1 MTDTNGSSLHLRPVI
16 NVDSSKCCNCHRC
29 ISVCPVKLCNDGSG
43 DFVTLNS
50 DLCIGCGS
58 CIDACTHGARTG
70 IDDTERFF
78 DELKAGKPVIAI
90 VAPAVA
96 VNFKG
101 MDLELNGWLKSIGVK
116 AIFDVSFG
124 AELTTKSYVEQMKS
138 ENPELMI
145 SQPCPAL
152 ISFIE
157 TYRPNLIKYL
167 AKGDSPM
174 AHTVEFI
181 RHFHP
186 EYKNHKIAVISPCF
200 AKRREFDE
208 NGRGDFNVTMKS
220 LSAYFAENNINLSK
234 FPKVEYDSPMAERGT
249 LYSTPGGLMR
259 TAERFVP
266 GIGMQTRKIEGHPG
280 IFEYLAHLDESL
292 SAGVKP
298 YFKLV
303 DCLNCEKGCNRGG
316 GTVNHD
322 ISLDE
327 LESYV
332 EKRTNA
338 RREKWNTLDARSQKK
353 ALKNLN
359 KTIDQYW
366 KPGIYERKYTDRS
379 AGHNSLIREPNP
391 QELKEILEQM
401 GKMSK
406 ADMYDCGACGYVSCE
421 QMAVAIFNGKNKPS
435 NCHHYVLK
443 KANENHYDELNKA
456 VDEVTKESIS
466 LLNGAK
472 DDVSSLSNV
481 TEKMTQ
487 NVSESSSAIEQ
498 MIKNISSINN
508 IIDNNFNIV
517 NNLENATNIGRTN
530 LQEVTSLVGDIEKES
545 KQLVEMSKVIGQIS
559 SQTNLLAMNA
569 AIEAAHAG
577 DFGAGFS
584 VVADEIRKLAEDS
597 GRQAKQIGEVLKTIK
612 QMVDNAYTKA
622 GTVQQEFDSVVS
634 LAGQVKNQELEVKN
648 SMDEQNEG
656 NTLLLASLSQMKDGT
671 HAVQE
676 AALHLRKNTDRIIDR
691 IANISIEEAES

>member
-1 MTDTNGSSLHLRPVI
+1 MTDTNESNLHLRPVI

-124 AELTTKSYVEQMKS
+124 AELTTKTYVEQMTK

-152 ISFIE
+152 VTYME
-157 TYRPNLIKYL
+157 TYRPKLIKYL

-208 NGRGDFNVTMKS
+208 NGRGDYNVTMKS
-220 LSAYFAENNINLSK
+220 LDLYFKENHIDLSK
-234 FPKVEYDSPMAERGT
+234 FPKTEYDNPLAERGT

-266 GIGMQTRKIEGHPG
+266 GISRITRKIEGHPV
-280 IFEYLAHLDESL
+280 IFDYLDHLDDSL
-292 SAGVKP
+292 SAGKKP

-316 GTVNHD
+316 GTTNHEM
-322 ISLDE
+322 SLDE

-332 EKRTNA
+332 E
-338 RREKWNTLDARSQKK
+338 RRSQERCKEWNTLDEKRQKK
-353 ALKNLN
+353 ALKALN
-359 KTIDQYW
+359 KTIDAYW

-379 AGHNSLIREPNP
+379 AVYHSLIQEPTNE
-391 QELKEILEQM
+391 QLNEILSQM
-401 GKMSK
+401 GKHGK
-406 ADMYDCGACGYVSCE
+406 EDMYDCGACGYTSCK
-421 QMAVAIFNGKNKPS
+421 QMAMAIFNGKNKPQ
-435 NCHHYVLK
+435 NCHHFVLK
-443 KANENHYDELNKA
+443 QVNENHEEEMNKK
-456 VDEVTKESIS
+456 TKEITLESVAMLEETRGNVAS
-466 LLNGAK
+466 LTQ
-472 DDVSSLSNV
+472 V
-481 TEKMTQ
+481 TNRMIQ
-487 NVSESSSAIEQ
+487 NVSDSSSSIEQ
-498 MIKNISSINN
+498 MLKNISSINK
-508 IIDNNFNIV
+508 IIDTNFNIV
-517 NNLENATNIGRTN
+517 NELEDATNIGRTN
-530 LQEVTSLVGDIEKES
+530 LQEVTALVGDIEKES

-597 GRQAKQIGEVLKTIK
+597 GRQAKQIGEVLKSIK
-612 QMVDNAYTKA
+612 QMVDNAYSKA
-622 GTVQQEFDSVVS
+622 GTVQTEFDSVVS
-634 LAGQVKNQELEVKN
+634 LAGQVKNQELQVKN
-648 SMDEQNEG
+648 SMDEQNAG
-656 NTLLLASLSQMKDGT
+656 NSLLLSCISQMRDGT
-671 HAVQE
+671 HAVE
-676 AALHLRKNTDRIIDR
+676 DAAHALQRDTEEIMGRISKIGQ
-691 IANISIEEAES
+691 

>member
-1 MTDTNGSSLHLRPVI
+1 MTNTSELHLKPVI
-16 NVDSSKCCNCHRC
+16 NVDSEKCCNCHRC
-29 ISVCPVKLCNDGSG
+29 IAVCPVKLCNDGSG

-58 CIDACTHGARTG
+58 CIEACTHGARTG
-70 IDDTERFF
+70 IDDSQQFF
-78 DELKAGKPVIAI
+78 SDLKKGLPIIAI

-96 VNFKG
+96 VNFRGK
-101 MDLELNGWLKSIGVK
+101 DLELNGWLKSIGVK

-124 AELTTKSYVEQMKS
+124 AELTTKTYIEQIKK
-138 ENPELMI
+138 ENPELII

-157 TYRPNLIKYL
+157 TYRPNLIKHL

-186 EYKNHKIAVISPCF
+186 EYAKYKIAVISPCY

-208 NGRGDFNVTMKS
+208 NGRGDYNVTMKS
-220 LSAYFAENNINLSK
+220 LDFYFKNNNIDLSK
-234 FPKVEYDSPMAERGT
+234 FPKTEYDNPMAERGT

-266 GIGMQTRKIEGHPG
+266 GIGAQTRKIEGHPA
-280 IFEYLAHLDESL
+280 IFEYLEHLDDSL
-292 SAGVKP
+292 TKGVKP

-316 GTVNHD
+316 GTTNHD
-322 ISLDE
+322 MSLDE
-327 LESYV
+327 LESFV
-332 EKRTNA
+332 EKRSKE
-338 RREKWNTLDARSQKK
+338 RCQKWNTLDEGKKKK

-359 KTIDQYW
+359 KTIDAYW
-366 KPGIYERKYTDRS
+366 QPGIYERKYTDRS
-379 AGHNSLIREPNP
+379 SVYHSLIKEPSTQQLND
-391 QELKEILEQM
+391 ILTQM
-401 GKMSK
+401 GKFGK
-406 ADMYDCGACGYVSCE
+406 EDMYDCGACGYTSCK
-421 QMAVAIFNGKNKPS
+421 QMAMAIFNGKTKPQ

-443 KANENHYDELNKA
+443 KAKENHAEELNKKA
-456 VDEVTKESIS
+456 REITLESVAMLEETRGNVASLTQVTNRMI
-466 LLNGAK
+466 
-472 DDVSSLSNV
+472 
-481 TEKMTQ
+481 Q
-487 NVSESSSAIEQ
+487 NVSDSSSSIEQ
-498 MIKNISSINN
+498 MLKNISSINT
-508 IIDNNFNIV
+508 IIDTNFNIV
-517 NNLENATNIGRTN
+517 NELEDATNIGRTN
-530 LQEVTSLVGDIEKES
+530 LQEVTALVGDIEKES

-597 GRQAKQIGEVLKTIK
+597 GRQAKQIGEVLKSIK
-612 QMVDNAYTKA
+612 QMVDTAYSKA
-622 GTVQQEFDSVVS
+622 GTVQTEFDSVVN
-634 LAGQVKNQELEVKN
+634 LAGQVKNQELQVKN

-656 NTLLLASLSQMKDGT
+656 NSLLLSCISQMRDGT
-671 HAVQE
+671 HAVEDAAHALQRDTEEIMGRISKIGQQE
-676 AALHLRKNTDRIIDR
+676 
-691 IANISIEEAES
+691 

>member
-1 MTDTNGSSLHLRPVI
+1 MINTNPNDLRLKAVI
-16 NVDSSKCCNCHRC
+16 NVDSEKCCNCHRC
-29 ISVCPVKLCNDGSG
+29 IAVCPVKLCNDGSG
-43 DFVTLNS
+43 DFVTLNQ

-58 CIDACTHGARTG
+58 CIEACTHGARNG
-70 IDDTERFF
+70 VDDTQEFF
-78 DELKAGKPVIAI
+78 DELKKGNPVIAI

-101 MDLELNGWLKSIGVK
+101 KDKELNGWLKSIGVK

-124 AELTTKSYVEQMKS
+124 AELTTKTYVEQMAK

-152 ISFIE
+152 ITYIE

-174 AHTVEFI
+174 AHTIEFI

-186 EYKNHKIAVISPCF
+186 EYEKHKIAVISPCY

-220 LSAYFAENNINLSK
+220 LDLYFRENNIDLSK
-234 FPKVEYDSPMAERGT
+234 FPQTDYDNPLAERGT

-266 GIGMQTRKIEGHPG
+266 GIGSVTRKIEGHPA
-280 IFEYLAHLDESL
+280 IFEYLNQLDDAL
-292 SAGVKP
+292 SSGMKP

-316 GTVNHD
+316 GTTNHAM
-322 ISLDE
+322 SLDE

-332 EKRTNA
+332 EKRSKE
-338 RREKWNTLDARSQKK
+338 RCESWNTLDGRKKKK
-353 ALKNLN
+353 ALKALN
-359 KTIDQYW
+359 KTINSYW
-366 KPGIYERKYTDRS
+366 KPGIYERTYTDRS
-379 AGHNSLIREPNP
+379 AVYHSLIQEPTSE
-391 QELKEILEQM
+391 ELIEILNQM
-401 GKMSK
+401 GKHSK
-406 ADMYDCGACGYVSCE
+406 SDMYNCGACGYTSCE
-421 QMAVAIFNGKNKPS
+421 QMALAIFNGKNKPQ

-443 KANENHYDELNKA
+443 KANENHYEELTKA
-456 VDEVTKESIS
+456 VNEITKESIA
-466 LLNGAK
+466 LLEGAK
-472 DDVSSLSNV
+472 GNVNSLSDV
-481 TEKMTQ
+481 TGQMSQ
-487 NVSESSSAIEQ
+487 NVSDSSSAIEQ
-498 MIKNISSINN
+498 MIKNISSINR

-517 NNLENATNIGRTN
+517 NNLENATNIGREN
-530 LQEVTSLVGDIEKES
+530 LKEVTGLVGDIEKES

-597 GRQAKQIGEVLKTIK
+597 GRQAKQIGEVLKKIK
-612 QMVDNAYTKA
+612 QMVDNAYSKA

-656 NTLLLASLSQMKDGT
+656 NTLLLSSLSQMKEGT
-671 HAVQE
+671 HAVE
-676 AALHLRKNTDRIIDR
+676 NAAVHLKQDTDHIINR
-691 IANISIEEAES
+691 IARIGR

>member
-1 MTDTNGSSLHLRPVI
+1 MTNANNLHLRAVI
-16 NVDSSKCCNCHRC
+16 NVDKDKCCNCHRC
-29 ISVCPVKLCNDGSG
+29 IAVCPVKLCNDGSG
-43 DFVTLNS
+43 NFVTLNQ

-58 CIDACTHGARTG
+58 CIEACTHGARSG
-70 IDDTERFF
+70 IDDCSVFF
-78 DELKAGKPVIAI
+78 ADLKKGTPIIAI

-101 MDLELNGWLKSIGVK
+101 KDKELNGWLKSIGVK

-124 AELTTKSYVEQMKS
+124 AELTTKTYVEQMTK

-152 ISFIE
+152 VTYME
-157 TYRPNLIKYL
+157 TYRPKLIKYL

-186 EYKNHKIAVISPCF
+186 EYANHKIAVISPCY

-208 NGRGDFNVTMKS
+208 NGRGDYNVTMKS
-220 LSAYFAENNINLSK
+220 LDLYFKENHIDLSK
-234 FPKVEYDSPMAERGT
+234 FPKTEYDNPLAERGT

-266 GIGMQTRKIEGHPG
+266 GISRITRKIEGHPA
-280 IFEYLAHLDESL
+280 IFDYLDHLDDSL
-292 SAGVKP
+292 SAGTKP

-316 GTVNHD
+316 GTTNHEM
-322 ISLDE
+322 SLDE

-332 EKRTNA
+332 E
-338 RREKWNTLDARSQKK
+338 RRSQERCKEWNTLDEKRQKK
-353 ALKNLN
+353 ALKALN
-359 KTIDQYW
+359 KTIDAYW

-379 AGHNSLIREPNP
+379 AVYHSLIQEPTNE
-391 QELKEILEQM
+391 QLNEILSQM
-401 GKMSK
+401 GKHGK
-406 ADMYDCGACGYVSCE
+406 EDMYDCGACGYTSCK
-421 QMAVAIFNGKNKPS
+421 QMAMAIFNGKNKPQ
-435 NCHHYVLK
+435 NCHHFVLK
-443 KANENHYDELNKA
+443 QVNENHEEEMNKK
-456 VDEVTKESIS
+456 TKEITLESVAMLEETRGNVAS
-466 LLNGAK
+466 LTQ
-472 DDVSSLSNV
+472 V
-481 TEKMTQ
+481 TSRMIQ
-487 NVSESSSAIEQ
+487 NVSDSSSSIEQ
-498 MIKNISSINN
+498 MLKNISSINK
-508 IIDNNFNIV
+508 IIDTNFNIV
-517 NNLENATNIGRTN
+517 NELEDATNIGRTN
-530 LQEVTSLVGDIEKES
+530 LQEVTALVGDIEKES

-597 GRQAKQIGEVLKTIK
+597 GRQAKQIGEVLKSIK
-612 QMVDNAYTKA
+612 QMVDTAYSKA
-622 GTVQQEFDSVVS
+622 GTVQTEFDSVVS
-634 LAGQVKNQELEVKN
+634 LAGQVKNQELQVKN
-648 SMDEQNEG
+648 SMDEQNAG
-656 NTLLLASLSQMKDGT
+656 NSLLLSCISQMRDGT
-671 HAVQE
+671 HAVE
-676 AALHLRKNTDRIIDR
+676 DAAYALQRDTEEIMGRISKIGQ
-691 IANISIEEAES
+691 